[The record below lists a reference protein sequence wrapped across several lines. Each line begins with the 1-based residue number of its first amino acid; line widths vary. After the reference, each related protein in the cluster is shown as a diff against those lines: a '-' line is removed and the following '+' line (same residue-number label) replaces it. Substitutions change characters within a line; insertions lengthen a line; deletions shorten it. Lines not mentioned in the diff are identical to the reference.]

1 MSFLAYAAII
11 ALFLAGG
18 FGLAMLI
25 GRASRL
31 GHGDERSK
39 PREPLDIDT
48 ERL

>member
-11 ALFLAGG
+11 ALFLAVG
-18 FGLAMLI
+18 FGLAMVF
-25 GRASRL
+25 GKASRL

-39 PREPLDIDT
+39 PREPLDLDT